1 MINYGIIGCG
11 MMGHE
16 HLNNIKLLAGTNIS
30 VIFEPNKDMAQS
42 ALKVAP
48 EAVFADNLEGLLEFS
63 DLDCLVIASPN
74 HCHLPQLQ
82 KIAEMRKLPI
92 LVEKPLFTAVEDK
105 QLILNFARDYKSPV
119 WVAMEYRYMPPISS
133 FMDAVEA
140 VTGGIK
146 MLTIREHRFP
156 FLRKVGDWNRF
167 NINSGGTFVEKCCHF
182 FDLMRLITKSEPK
195 RIMASAD
202 QNVNHLDEIYDGKK
216 PDILDNGY
224 VIVDFEN
231 GIRAMLELC
240 MFAEGSKYQEE
251 IIAVGPQGKL
261 ETKIPGPSRFW
272 PKKLGDPPV
281 PLVIQSPRYPM
292 DPKVTEVTVD
302 PVLLEAGDHN
312 GSTYYQHKRFLDLV
326 LGKIQKPD
334 VTLEDGYKAV
344 IMGMAA
350 QESAKEGRAVEFD

>member
-1 MINYGIIGCG
+1 
-11 MMGHE
+11 
-16 HLNNIKLLAGTNIS
+16 
-30 VIFEPNKDMAQS
+30 
-42 ALKVAP
+42 
-48 EAVFADNLEGLLEFS
+48 
-63 DLDCLVIASPN
+63 
-74 HCHLPQLQ
+74 
-82 KIAEMRKLPI
+82 
-92 LVEKPLFTAVEDK
+92 
-105 QLILNFARDYKSPV
+105 
-119 WVAMEYRYMPPISS
+119 
-133 FMDAVEA
+133 
-140 VTGGIK
+140 
-146 MLTIREHRFP
+146 
-156 FLRKVGDWNRF
+156 
-167 NINSGGTFVEKCCHF
+167 
-182 FDLMRLITKSEPK
+182 MRLITKSEPK
-195 RIMASAD
+195 RIMASAG
-202 QNVNHLDEIYDGKK
+202 QNVNHLDEIYDGKT

-224 VIVDFEN
+224 VLVDFEN

-251 IIAVGPQGKL
+251 IIAVGPKGKL
-261 ETKIPGPSRFW
+261 ETKIPGPARFW